1 MVKRKII
8 WSHRARNSFYRI
20 LRFFADRNKSK
31 VYSAKLYKKINQEIQ
46 LLKKFPNIG
55 FQTDLENVRGLIS
68 GHYIVYYEITEREI
82 IIHTIWDNR
91 QNPDDLKIKG

>member
-1 MVKRKII
+1 MAKRKII
-8 WSHRARNSFYRI
+8 WSHRARNSLYRI

-68 GHYIVYYEITEREI
+68 GHYIIYYEITEREI